1 MSKKLTFPNA
11 FGRDLF
17 VAGRAHNPI
26 LIPGDS
32 IRDLFIPYLEVANS
46 LWKDH
51 LTILKKVTKNRQGH
65 QNVIHLAILRWWP
78 FWAAENV
85 ALSRVVCDR
94 QRSGIRRVTNWIT
107 TLKVSNQHLPSNDK
121 IQKYTFSHRNAS
133 SQNRPWNVWNLENK
147 LLLISTRYSYIHTH
161 THHFFYAYLFSGSML
176 NPPSICATF
185 LWWESELFFFSREDL
200 FLTGNDGKFFVSI
213 TSLYSRPLK
222 HENTHKKRRSPIQTT
237 RFMSVEGSIIINNY
251 SRENSFPD
259 WMGCRYWDQDFSW
272 HVTWFSIQSYW
283 MLS

>member
-147 LLLISTRYSYIHTH
+147 LLLISTRYSYIYTHTH
-161 THHFFYAYLFSGSML
+161 THT
-176 NPPSICATF
+176 P
-185 LWWESELFFFSREDL
+185 L
-200 FLTGNDGKFFVSI
+200 FLCI
-213 TSLYSRPLK
+213 
-222 HENTHKKRRSPIQTT
+222 
-237 RFMSVEGSIIINNY
+237 SV
-251 SRENSFPD
+251 
-259 WMGCRYWDQDFSW
+259 
-272 HVTWFSIQSYW
+272 
-283 MLS
+283 